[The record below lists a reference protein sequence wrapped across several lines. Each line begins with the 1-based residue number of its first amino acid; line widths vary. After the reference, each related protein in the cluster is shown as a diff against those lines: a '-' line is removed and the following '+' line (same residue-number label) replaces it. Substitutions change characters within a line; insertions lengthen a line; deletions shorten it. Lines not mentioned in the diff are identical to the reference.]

1 MKTFSSL
8 SFMLYPLFHGVAKYT
23 VYCNTFSSFGDGAQ
37 SYAATHGCRHTC
49 EYQLSEYR

>member
-23 VYCNTFSSFGDGAQ
+23 VYCNMQHMDAGTHVNINSASRGETKLGSS
-37 SYAATHGCRHTC
+37 
-49 EYQLSEYR
+49 E